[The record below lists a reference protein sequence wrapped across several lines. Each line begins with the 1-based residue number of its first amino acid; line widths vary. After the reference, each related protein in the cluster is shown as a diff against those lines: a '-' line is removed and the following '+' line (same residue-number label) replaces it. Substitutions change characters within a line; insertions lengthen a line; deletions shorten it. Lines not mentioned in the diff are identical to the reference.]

1 VHGYNG
7 RRSHRDAEAVT
18 MGLEAVIFD
27 MDGVLVDSEPL
38 YDLATTEFLRRR
50 GVAADPRFYDTLR
63 GLGLLEVWAALA
75 DRYRLSQSVEDLAVE
90 ATRDLDRFFGD
101 RGRLE
106 PMPGARELVMEL
118 AMAGSALAVAS
129 SSPGRRVADLLGRLG
144 LARWFAVV
152 VSGDEVRR
160 GKPDPEIFLTAAR
173 RLGLDPEGCAVVED
187 SERGVAAALDAGMR
201 CVGLDRGQR
210 GQPDLGRAHLVVPDL
225 RQLTVDRLRAMW
237 DGAASTR
244 EPRTPFNRG

>member
-1 VHGYNG
+1 
-7 RRSHRDAEAVT
+7 
-18 MGLEAVIFD
+18 MGLEAVVFD

-50 GVAADPRFYDTLR
+50 GVEADPAHFDTLR
-63 GLGLLEVWAALA
+63 GLALPEVWRALA
-75 DRYRLSQSVEDLAVE
+75 DRYRLAEAPEKLAE
-90 ATRDLDRFFGD
+90 ASSRDLDRFFAE

-106 PMPGARELVMEL
+106 PIAGVRELVAAL
-118 AMAGSALAVAS
+118 KQAGSALAVAS
-129 SSPGRRVADLLGRLG
+129 SSPCRRVADLLGRLG
-144 LARWFAVV
+144 LARSFAVV

-187 SERGVAAALDAGMR
+187 SERGVAAALAAGMR

-210 GQPDLGRAHLVVPDL
+210 GQPGLGRAHLVVPDL
-225 RQLTVDRLRAMW
+225 RQLTVDRLRELW
-237 DGAASTR
+237 DGTASTR
-244 EPRTPFNRG
+244 EPRTPLNRW

>member
-1 VHGYNG
+1 
-7 RRSHRDAEAVT
+7 
-18 MGLEAVIFD
+18 MGLEAVVFD

-50 GVAADPRFYDTLR
+50 GVEADPRFYDTLR
-63 GLGLLEVWAALA
+63 GLGILEVWAALA
-75 DRYRLSQSVEDLAVE
+75 DRYRLSRDVEDLAGE
-90 ATRDLDRFFGD
+90 AARDLDRFFAD

-106 PMPGARELVMEL
+106 PMPGARELVLDL
-118 AMAGSALAVAS
+118 AAAGSALAVAS
-129 SSPGRRVADLLGRLG
+129 SSPRRRVEDLLGRLG
-144 LARWFAVV
+144 LAGSFAVV

-201 CVGLDRGQR
+201 CVGLDRGQQ
-210 GQPDLGRAHLVVPDL
+210 GQPGLCRAHLVVQDL
-225 RQLTVDRLRAMW
+225 RQLSADRLRMLWNAT
-237 DGAASTR
+237 G
-244 EPRTPFNRG
+244 